1 MANLATLPAFVDRRT
16 FRAVVES
23 PRGAAVKLK
32 YDAER
37 QILSLSRPLPVGLV
51 FPYDFG
57 FVPSTKAADDD
68 PVDVMLVWDVASF
81 PGVVI
86 ECLAVGVVRVKQNRE
101 DHDRRKRIRND
112 RILAM
117 PAKAERDWTAPL
129 TSAAQRRLRDEISNF
144 LVAVTVLEGKDAT
157 ILGWG
162 GPNEALALI
171 RKSLTR

>member
-32 YDAER
+32 YDPER
-37 QILSLSRPLPVGLV
+37 QILSLSRPLPVGLS

-57 FVPSTKAADDD
+57 FVPSTRAADED
-68 PVDVMLVWDVASF
+68 PVDVMLVWDVATF
-81 PGVVI
+81 PGIVI
-86 ECLAVGVVRVKQNRE
+86 ECRAVGVVRVKQNRE
-101 DHDRRKRIRND
+101 NYDRRTRIRND
-112 RILAM
+112 RILAV
-117 PAKAERDWTAPL
+117 PTAAERDGMVPL
-129 TSAAQRRLRDEISNF
+129 TSAARRRLRDEISNF
-144 LVAVTVLEGKDAT
+144 LLAVTVLEGKDAT

-162 GPNEALALI
+162 GPSEAVALI